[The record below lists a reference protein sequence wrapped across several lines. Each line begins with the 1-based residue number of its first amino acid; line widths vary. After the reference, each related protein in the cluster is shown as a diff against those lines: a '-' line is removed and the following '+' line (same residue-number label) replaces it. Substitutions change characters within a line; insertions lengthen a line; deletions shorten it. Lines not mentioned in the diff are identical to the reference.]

1 MRLSTVVAVAVVAIG
16 VCTSAPALAGA
27 VTVLPAGSQVAG
39 RSVGDYTADWWQWA
53 LGFTAPDDPFS
64 DADGA
69 KANLNQSGP
78 VFFLAGNAGGSS
90 TRSFTVP
97 AGKHLL
103 VPLLVAE
110 LSQLEVGFG
119 KTPAEVRQASKDQ
132 TDSIDSLKAVI
143 NGQTVPDLFGHREV
157 SPDFSFTAAQGNPIG
172 VPAGASGVAVADGFW
187 LMLAPPP
194 PGETFTRS
202 EERRVGKECRSRW
215 SPYH

>member
-16 VCTSAPALAGA
+16 VCVVAPAVAGT

-39 RSVGDYTADWWQWA
+39 RSIGEYTADWWQWA
-53 LGFTAPDDPFS
+53 LGFTTPDDPFS
-64 DADGA
+64 DPDGS

-110 LSQLEVGFG
+110 
-119 KTPAEVRQASKDQ
+119 
-132 TDSIDSLKAVI
+132 
-143 NGQTVPDLFGHREV
+143 
-157 SPDFSFTAAQGNPIG
+157 
-172 VPAGASGVAVADGFW
+172 
-187 LMLAPPP
+187 
-194 PGETFTRS
+194 
-202 EERRVGKECRSRW
+202 
-215 SPYH
+215 